1 MMRAS
6 FLPEIYLSIYLLYA
20 SIRLVQSS
28 PQWAGVVLEARRAA
42 AEATEARRAAEA
54 TARTAPATIAV
65 NPDTGRH
72 SAQLTINV

>member
-1 MMRAS
+1 MMRAY

-20 SIRLVQSS
+20 SMRLVSS